1 MCAIYASSILIPV
14 THPSQSHCSWV
25 SCSTRAAHDVRDRG
39 RSVRRGRL
47 MRSDTTRLRRH
58 GWWGVVAVTAPHA
71 ATHTRTRVRV
81 RRLPSEVLTQVLNRE
96 RPWAVKRHTPRG
108 FSKLVKVPVPN
119 KASLENKHASFA
131 QPLHYLHWDLLVT
144 LTTPF
149 FCETTSRAL
158 PTRYKAEEEEEGD
171 VAQGQGRLGRDGG
184 RAGARLRFR
193 GVIDLLR
200 TFQEGL

>member
-1 MCAIYASSILIPV
+1 
-14 THPSQSHCSWV
+14 
-25 SCSTRAAHDVRDRG
+25 
-39 RSVRRGRL
+39 